1 MAARADP
8 EVPRVAQRGDLGAIA
23 RGREQVGGQR
33 ASVSISDVV
42 EGERE
47 REWEGS
53 RRRKATDAVVRGGG
67 FVVTPTHPS
76 RLPPA

>member
-8 EVPRVAQRGDLGAIA
+8 EVPPGSLSAGISAPLRG
-23 RGREQVGGQR
+23 GRGQR